1 MKTLIITGGRFHK
14 SFATS
19 FLAKNKYDYVIAVDG
34 GLGYCSEL
42 GVIPDMVVGDFD
54 TYGTNSLKEYENGGV
69 LVRRFIPEKDDT
81 DTEIAMLE
89 AAKRGNEIDVLC
101 AYGGRM
107 DHMLANIHNLYFAL
121 EKGIKARLVDVD
133 NIIFLAD
140 ESFTVT
146 AQEMPYKYISF
157 VPFAGAVT
165 GIKLRGFKY
174 PLDGYTLKPGY
185 SRCISNEL
193 IGDKAAVEFD
203 SGIMIVI
210 NSSDASSDIESE

>member
-34 GLGYCSEL
+34 GLVYCSEL
-42 GVIPDMVVGDFD
+42 GIIPDMVVGDFD
-54 TYGTNSLKEYENGGV
+54 TYGTNGLKEYENGGV

-121 EKGIKARLVDVD
+121 EKGIKARLVDED

-146 AQEMPYKYISF
+146 AGEMPYKYISF
-157 VPFAGAVT
+157 VPFAGDVT

-193 IGDKAAVEFD
+193 IGDKATVEFD